1 VKKLITSDQ
10 RKLAPPQ
17 IVQGVPAEDSHAGMM
32 DRVTVARKDN
42 EAI

>member
-10 RKLAPPQ
+10 WKLAPPRT
-17 IVQGVPAEDSHAGMM
+17 VPGVPAADFRAGMM
-32 DRVTVARKDN
+32 DRVTVVRKDN